1 MSTNSKS
8 KILITVE
15 GGLIQSI
22 VATHEMDV
30 HVVDFDTFASG
41 DYETFQ
47 AAEADGA
54 FDHRED
60 VEVLSKQAF
69 ETHLGV
75 AKENAREM
83 IED

>member
-22 VATHEMDV
+22 VATHELDV

-41 DYETFQ
+41 DYVTFQ
-47 AAEADGA
+47 SAEEDGV
-54 FDHRED
+54 FNPRED
-60 VEVLSKQAF
+60 VEIVSEHAF

>member
-1 MSTNSKS
+1 MSTNPKP

-22 VATHEMDV
+22 VATQEMDV
-30 HVVDFDTFASG
+30 YVVDFDNFASG

-47 AAEADGA
+47 AAEAEGV
-54 FDHRED
+54 FDPRED
-60 VEVLSKQAF
+60 VELVSEQAF
-69 ETHLGV
+69 QTYLGV

>member
-1 MSTNSKS
+1 MSTNPKPR
-8 KILITVE
+8 ILITIE

-22 VATHEMDV
+22 VTTHDINV
-30 HVVDFDTFASG
+30 HVVDFDNFASG

-47 AAEADGA
+47 AAEAEGA
-54 FDHRED
+54 FDPRED
-60 VEVLSKQAF
+60 VELVSEQAF